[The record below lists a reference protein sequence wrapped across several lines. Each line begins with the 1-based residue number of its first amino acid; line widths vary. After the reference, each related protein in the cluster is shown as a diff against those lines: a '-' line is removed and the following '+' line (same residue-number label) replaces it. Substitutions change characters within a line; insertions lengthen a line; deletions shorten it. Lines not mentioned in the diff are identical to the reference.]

1 MSKRPPHKLK
11 ILVLGL
17 DGATLDLI
25 NPLIEQDR
33 LPNIAHIKQEGVSGR
48 LRSTLPPVTAA
59 AWSTF
64 MTGFNPAKHGIFQWR
79 TYDPTKY
86 TNLDE
91 RVVTADRL
99 AGRTFWD
106 ALGCAGYR
114 VGVITVPVTYPAWP
128 VNGYMVSGYPCPDT
142 KRNYTY
148 PPEWG
153 ETLTQSYNL
162 SVDHYLN
169 AGDEKILKDGLD
181 MLRRR
186 TDLALDLASKGKIDV
201 CVMVLGAIDRAQH
214 DFFKYADTRFPA
226 YHTAPPEFREAINR
240 HYEVADEQVGRL
252 LETLAPDGVALIIS
266 DHGGGPHPSRYFHTN
281 AWLCA
286 HGWLATRKSGAVS
299 TTNLFRRGIQVIR
312 QWLPFEETLRR
323 MLPESIVNQARSY
336 TLNITDMDWSRTKA
350 YRFPMY
356 HPAEGIEI
364 NLKGRQSQG
373 YVEPGAEYEQLVGE
387 IMQAL
392 HDAHDPETGGAVV
405 QEAYFKEEIYSGPYL
420 DIAPDIVF
428 VCCPSHRTGVELGG
442 DFTDPVDLDA
452 LQKYN
457 GVHTMDGIL
466 FVCGKGI
473 VRGKEIIG
481 AHLVDI
487 APTVL
492 HLAGLPVPKEMD
504 GRVLTEIFTEDRAA
518 VPVKYVETETWRA
531 MQTKLTPKEEA
542 DMLEKLRG
550 LGYVE

>member
-1 MSKRPPHKLK
+1 LSSSNQLKLVV
-11 ILVLGL
+11 IGL
-17 DGATLDLI
+17 DGATLDI
-25 NPLIEQDR
+25 IRPLVETGS
-33 LPNIAHIKQEGVSGR
+33 LPNLKHLMRAGTWGP

-64 MTGFNPAKHGIFQWR
+64 MTGLNPAKHGIFQWR

-106 ALGCAGYR
+106 LLGGAGYR
-114 VGVITVPVTYPAWP
+114 VGVITVPVTYPTWP

-142 KRNYTY
+142 RRNYTY

-169 AGDEKILKDGLD
+169 ASDEQILRDGLD

-201 CVMVLGAIDRAQH
+201 CVIVLGAIDRAQH
-214 DFFKYADTRFPA
+214 DFFKYTDLRFPA

-240 HYEVADEQVGRL
+240 HYEVADEQVGLL

-266 DHGGGPHPSRYFHTN
+266 DHGGGPHPPRYFHTN
-281 AWLCA
+281 AWLRA
-286 HGWLATRKSGAVS
+286 HGWLATRKGGAVS
-299 TTNLFRRGIQVIR
+299 TTNLFRHGIQAVR
-312 QWLPFEETLRR
+312 QWLPFEEKLRR
-323 MLPESIVNQARSY
+323 MLPAAIVNQARSY
-336 TLNITDMDWSRTKA
+336 TLNIANVDWSRTRA

-364 NLKGRQSQG
+364 NLKGRQPQG
-373 YVEPGAEYEQLVGE
+373 CVEPGIEYEQLVGDV
-387 IMQAL
+387 MRAL
-392 HDAHDPETGGAVV
+392 RDAHDPETGGAIV
-405 QEAYFKEEIYSGPYL
+405 QEAYFKEEIYGGPHL

-428 VCCPSHRTGVELGG
+428 VCHPSHCTGVELGS
-442 DFTDPVDLDA
+442 DFTDPVDLNS

-466 FVCGKGI
+466 FAYGKGI
-473 VRGKEIIG
+473 AHGKEIIG
-481 AHLVDI
+481 AHLADI

-492 HLAGLPVPKEMD
+492 HLAGLPVPKDMD
-504 GRVLTEIFTEDRAA
+504 GRVLTEILTEDRAA
-518 VPVKYVETETWRA
+518 IPIEYVEAEGGRA
-531 MQTKLTPKEEA
+531 MQVELTPEEEA

-550 LGYVE
+550 LGYVD